1 MNEKEFIQK
10 LRTECLNFIS
20 EVELKKRLKAKDCE
34 FGGLIPEVGLLFSIH
49 TEVMIEQYFK
59 NNGIIW

>member
-20 EVELKKRLKAKDCE
+20 EVELNKRLKSKRE
-34 FGGLIPEVGLLFSIH
+34 EIWNIIPEVGLLLSIH
-49 TEVMIEQYFK
+49 NEVMTEEYFK

>member
-20 EVELKKRLKAKDCE
+20 EVELRRRLEAKDRE

>member
-20 EVELKKRLKAKDCE
+20 EVELRRRLEAKDCE
-34 FGGLIPEVGLLFSIH
+34 FGGLIPEVGLLLSTHNEI
-49 TEVMIEQYFK
+49 MIEQYFK